1 MEIGILIAVVAVVVI
16 CEIISG
22 HQRAETDKK
31 ISSIERLNEY
41 IYARL
46 KNRSRFPLNGWD
58 EHEPDEIEY
67 RNNELK

>member
-1 MEIGILIAVVAVVVI
+1 MCIWGLIAVAVGVVI

-31 ISSIERLNEY
+31 ICSIERLNEY

-58 EHEPDEIEY
+58 EQEKTKIEY
-67 RNNELK
+67 